1 MILHLSNDEPG
12 PESPQSWAW
21 CVSEGLTH
29 SLGPPTKRRVG
40 WGRASGKLLDMI
52 WKKLNVIPN
61 FWKLLSGSTSFSALF
76 MYFFGLLE
84 GLFPDGIL
92 QVVWEW
98 IRFIAYQII
107 SISPGFVAKCLEMF
121 AFQRQ
126 PFIYLF
132 LQQTYI
138 QCWPYAKQEGADT
151 HKYIQKSS
159 ESYINLCINSINQI
173 SSQKWQASWVWQRT
187 CIQQTLFF

>member
-1 MILHLSNDEPG
+1 MCQWRADPLTRAAHEAQG
-12 PESPQSWAW
+12 GVGESFRETSRYDLEEIERYSQFLKTPQW
-21 CVSEGLTH
+21 VH
-29 SLGPPTKRRVG
+29 
-40 WGRASGKLLDMI
+40 
-52 WKKLNVIPN
+52 
-61 FWKLLSGSTSFSALF
+61 
-76 MYFFGLLE
+76 FFFCFVYVFFCLLE

-138 QCWPYAKQEGADT
+138 QCWPYAKQEGADI